1 MFFDQFPKKMQNK
14 TLSQHFF
21 RSRQLVQ
28 LQPTKPK
35 PRSAGMPYKFIKQRR
50 LKGFLGSS
58 SLKKKKGGKSPILS
72 PRGFLDPPVFQ
83 GSQTQ
88 TTGTMSNGVCL
99 KVTKHRFC
107 CDFFYDQVKDVNHPN
122 IFKSHEDTPP
132 LTTARAREK
141 SGSWEATL
149 PKCSLMVMPH
159 DVEGTQ

>member
-14 TLSQHFF
+14 TLSQHSF

-28 LQPTKPK
+28 LQTNKTL

-58 SLKKKKGGKSPILS
+58 SFTK
-72 PRGFLDPPVFQ
+72 GFLDRPISGEPNTNNRNYVQ
-83 GSQTQ
+83 W
-88 TTGTMSNGVCL
+88 CL
-99 KVTKHRFC
+99 FEVTKHRFC